1 MKNNFR
7 AWTGALGGLHI
18 NNGSRDINLQSKVQF
33 KSKIYKDN
41 QFEYSRLNWVSLK
54 DYVLP
59 TS

>member
-41 QFEYSRLNWVSLK
+41 
-54 DYVLP
+54 
-59 TS
+59 